1 MLVITNS
8 VSNKLN
14 MLNMQYNDNLSF
26 IYVSNLLLLHA
37 ARVAAESKQNYS
49 LCPFNGTRPTAIIN
63 L

>member
-37 ARVAAESKQNYS
+37 ARVAA
-49 LCPFNGTRPTAIIN
+49 
-63 L
+63 